1 MIIPLTNHLECAREV
16 LAKMRQNKSRWT
28 EAQAAIVATLER
40 QQMLKEVSDEIV
52 GRETQE
58 VRVVT

>member
-1 MIIPLTNHLECAREV
+1 MIPLTRQLECAREV

-28 EAQAAIVATLER
+28 DAQAAIVATLER
-40 QQMLKEVSDEIV
+40 QELLRQVSDEIV

-58 VRVVT
+58 VQIIT